1 MLNNPSEH
9 SSLNQIHDSGA
20 HRLIIS
26 VVFQV
31 SLDRKVLH
39 YDDSIYHCND
49 FGHIRADQGD

>member
-31 SLDRKVLH
+31 SFDRKVLH

>member
-20 HRLIIS
+20 HRLIIL

>member
-9 SSLNQIHDSGA
+9 SAMNKIHDSSA

-31 SLDRKVLH
+31 SLDRKVLY
-39 YDDSIYHCND
+39 YDDSIYHCID
-49 FGHIRADQGD
+49 FGHIRSDQED

>member
-1 MLNNPSEH
+1 MNNSSEH
-9 SSLNQIHDSGA
+9 PAMNQIHDSGA

-49 FGHIRADQGD
+49 FGHIRADQED

>member
-1 MLNNPSEH
+1 MNK
-9 SSLNQIHDSGA
+9 IHDSSA

>member
-9 SSLNQIHDSGA
+9 SAMNQIHDSGA

-49 FGHIRADQGD
+49 FRHIIADQED

>member
-9 SSLNQIHDSGA
+9 SAMNQIHDSGA

-49 FGHIRADQGD
+49 FGHIRADQED